1 MTPNTAN
8 PPLPGAMPGRT
19 PENAQAPAD
28 FKPLDVAK
36 ALLRATRTGTL
47 ATLDRIRGYPFASLV
62 NIATDVDGAPL
73 ILVSKLATHTA
84 NLECDG
90 RASLLLAETGK
101 GDALA
106 HPRLT
111 VLGTF
116 EPVAREGADD
126 PRIRRRFLSRHP
138 KSELYAG
145 FGDFA
150 FWRMAVISAHL
161 NGGFARAADLAAAEM
176 RLDLDGAGR
185 RHLDVACDQV
195 VEGRRDALVGHV
207 NHLQPGGLENHKRSR
222 VGRSAGAGGR
232 IGIDAGFLF
241 DLVDEFGKRLRR
253 ECIVD
258 GEDERCGRQNAHR
271 REILLG
277 VVVDLGDHRRKRH
290 QRDRSEEQRVTVGL
304 GARRIG
310 GSEDAACADFILN
323 HE

>member
-36 ALLRATRTGTL
+36 SLLRATRTGTL

-73 ILVSKLATHTA
+73 ILVSRLATHTA

-150 FWRMAVISAHL
+150 FWRMSVVSAHL
-161 NGGFARAADLAAAEM
+161 NGGFARAADLSAADVLTDVSDARTLVEAE
-176 RLDLDGAGR
+176 A
-185 RHLDVACDQV
+185 
-195 VEGRRDALVGHV
+195 DAIAHM
-207 NHLQPGGLENHKRSR
+207 
-222 VGRSAGAGGR
+222 
-232 IGIDAGFLF
+232 
-241 DLVDEFGKRLRR
+241 
-253 ECIVD
+253 
-258 GEDERCGRQNAHR
+258 NADHA
-271 REILLG
+271 EALKLYASKLLG
-277 VVVDLGDHRRKRH
+277 ARDGDWRCVGLDPDGIELQFGQTALRLAFP
-290 QRDRSEEQRVTVGL
+290 QRVTGPGPLRAVL
-304 GARRIG
+304 KQLAEQARAG
-310 GSEDAACADFILN
+310 
-323 HE
+323 